1 MHQSLSAMTVALIEM
16 RDLSRE
22 MARIQLELP
31 GSVRFEQLS
40 PWSYCQQ
47 Q

>member
-1 MHQSLSAMTVALIEM
+1 MHQNLSVMTVALIEM

-22 MARIQLELP
+22 MARIQLEHP
-31 GSVRFEQLS
+31 GFVRFEQLS
-40 PWSYCQQ
+40 QWSYCQQ